1 MDWAFGEDSDRF
13 KEELV
18 QEMIEHSDDTSR
30 SAHPD
35 HLVEALEKSS
45 FGRLALMDEDEI
57 LDRLEMRLD
66 ELAGKTGLSRETIGE
81 ELEKRRDIVEQKLED
96 VDPGA
101 LRRLKE
107 YRKTHGETLRKRN
120 REAYQQ
126 MIRRRQEH
134 LKRLEQDYPD
144 LARKLRQIMENG
156 KNGDGSV

>member
-1 MDWAFGEDSDRF
+1 M
-13 KEELV
+13 
-18 QEMIEHSDDTSR
+18 
-30 SAHPD
+30 
-35 HLVEALEKSS
+35 
-45 FGRLALMDEDEI
+45 
-57 LDRLEMRLD
+57 
-66 ELAGKTGLSRETIGE
+66 
-81 ELEKRRDIVEQKLED
+81 EQKLED

-134 LKRLEQDYPD
+134 LKRLEQDHPD
-144 LARKLRQIMENG
+144 LTRNLRQIMENG